1 MQLAHEL
8 GVTTGGP
15 LRVVPAP
22 VATLDQ
28 IATVHDA
35 ALIEAVQRAGN
46 TGAAELQVGLGSDD
60 NPVFLG
66 MHEAA
71 AHVVGASL
79 EAFRQ
84 VWTGESLHS
93 ANITGGLHHAMP
105 DRASGFCVYND
116 VAIGIRWLLD
126 QGAERVAYVDV
137 DVHHG
142 DGVEAI
148 FWDDPRVLTI
158 SLHETG
164 QFLFPGTGFSGDVG
178 GEGAEGSAVNVALP
192 PGTGDAGWLRAF
204 HAVVPDLVR
213 EFAPDVLV
221 TQHGCDSHAEDPL
234 AHLMLSVDGQ
244 RAAYVALHELA
255 HEVAGGR
262 WVATGGGGY
271 ALVDVV
277 PRAWT
282 HLLAIVAGAPLDPS
296 TPTPE
301 AWRAYVREKLRV
313 TAPTLDGRRPLARV
327 PGLARGLRP
336 GHVAGPRDQRHPRR
350 PSSRCTGWTRSREV
364 VWTSSSRT
372 RCSSRRK
379 LDTPRPLASLFGTSS
394 PRVTDCPYS
403 HLRSGAGLSGGEAD
417 DVRAQ
422 RKSVRDGWFWRHV
435 GREVPHRGRGRGDDA
450 RLEDDCLSPGPQR

>member
-1 MQLAHEL
+1 MEGATDCTGPSAVVFDPTLTDYDFGPHHPMAPVRVDLTMQLAHEL
-8 GVTTGGP
+8 GVTTGGR

-22 VATLDQ
+22 VATTDQ

-35 ALIEAVQRAGN
+35 ALIEAVQRAGH

-79 EAFRQ
+79 EAFRLG
-84 VWTGESLHS
+84 WTGEALHA
-93 ANITGGLHHAMP
+93 ANVTGGLHHAMR

-116 VAIGIRWLLD
+116 LAVGIRWLLD

-142 DGVEAI
+142 DGVEAL

-192 PGTGDAGWLRAF
+192 PGTSDAGWLRAF
-204 HAVVPDLVR
+204 HAVVPELVR
-213 EFAPDVLV
+213 AFDPDVLV
-221 TQHGCDSHAEDPL
+221 TQHGCDSHADDPL

-244 RAAYVALHELA
+244 RAAYLALHELA

-271 ALVDVV
+271 ALVEVV

-282 HLLAIVAGAPLDPS
+282 HLLGAVAGTPVDPE

-301 AWRAYVREKLRV
+301 GWREYVRERV
-313 TAPTLDGRRPLARV
+313 RAEAPRLMTDGRTPAYRDWREGYD
-327 PGLARGLRP
+327 PGTWL
-336 GHVAGPRDQRHPRR
+336 D
-350 PSSRCTGWTRSREV
+350 REV
-364 VWTSSSRT
+364 QATRT
-372 RCSSRRK
+372 AVFPLHG
-379 LDTPRPLASLFGTSS
+379 LDP
-394 PRVTDCPYS
+394 
-403 HLRSGAGLSGGEAD
+403 SGY
-417 DVRAQ
+417 
-422 RKSVRDGWFWRHV
+422 
-435 GREVPHRGRGRGDDA
+435 
-450 RLEDDCLSPGPQR
+450 

>member
-1 MQLAHEL
+1 MECAGPSTVVFDPTLTDYDFGPHHPMSPIRVDLTMQLAHEL
-8 GVTTGGP
+8 GVTASDGRGR

-22 VATLDQ
+22 MADLDQ

-35 ALIEAVQRAGN
+35 ALIEAVQRAGR

-84 VWTGESLHS
+84 VWSGDSLHA

-116 VAIGIRWLLD
+116 VAIGIRWLLE

-164 QFLFPGTGFSGDVG
+164 QLLFPGTGFSGDVG
-178 GEGAEGSAVNVALP
+178 GEGAEGSAANVALP
-192 PGTGDAGWLRAF
+192 PGTSDAGWLRAF

-213 EFAPDVLV
+213 EFGPDVLV
-221 TQHGCDSHAEDPL
+221 TQHGCDSHAQDPL
-234 AHLMLSVDGQ
+234 ADLMLSVDGQ
-244 RAAYVALHELA
+244 REAYLALHDLA

-271 ALVDVV
+271 ALVEVV
-277 PRAWT
+277 PRAWS
-282 HLLAIVAGAPLDPS
+282 HLLGIVSGTPLDPATA
-296 TPTPE
+296 TPD
-301 AWRAYVREKLRV
+301 AWRAYVREKVGAEAPLRM
-313 TAPTLDGRRPLARV
+313 TDGREPAYEDWRAGYD
-327 PGLARGLRP
+327 PGTWL
-336 GHVAGPRDQRHPRR
+336 D
-350 PSSRCTGWTRSREV
+350 REV
-364 VWTSSSRT
+364 NATRT
-372 RCSSRRK
+372 AVFPLHG
-379 LDTPRPLASLFGTSS
+379 LDPL
-394 PRVTDCPYS
+394 P
-403 HLRSGAGLSGGEAD
+403 
-417 DVRAQ
+417 
-422 RKSVRDGWFWRHV
+422 
-435 GREVPHRGRGRGDDA
+435 
-450 RLEDDCLSPGPQR
+450 